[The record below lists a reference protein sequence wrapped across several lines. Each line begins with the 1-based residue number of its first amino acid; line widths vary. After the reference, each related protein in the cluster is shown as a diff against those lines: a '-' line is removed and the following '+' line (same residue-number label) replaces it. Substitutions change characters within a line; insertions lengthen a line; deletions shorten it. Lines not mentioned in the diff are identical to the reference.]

1 MFDARSLCY
10 LDPEAHQVP
19 CKPRAITSR
28 SSFAA
33 VGLQNNLFCSVR
45 SLGEEEN
52 LLPVRN
58 GTTSISTCLDERPTT
73 TVAGTNSALDP
84 AAATNPLSR
93 GVWCRTRGCF
103 SDDWK
108 NKQKQS
114 SCGKFALKRVEAL
127 RTARR
132 ANNQPKPKK
141 QLRRIRYSTS
151 RCDLL
156 ICQISRSKEGREM
169 SENRR
174 TTTLPK
180 ALRET
185 TINRTK
191 YER

>member
-45 SLGEEEN
+45 SLREEEN

-93 GVWCRTRGCF
+93 RVWCRTRGCF
-103 SDDWK
+103 SDDRK
-108 NKQKQS
+108 NKQKPS
-114 SCGKFALKRVEAL
+114 LRGKSALKRVEAL

-132 ANNQPKPKK
+132 ANNQPKPKEAAQTNKVFDEQMRLVNLSNLMVKGGPRDEQK
-141 QLRRIRYSTS
+141 QNNNNA
-151 RCDLL
+151 
-156 ICQISRSKEGREM
+156 SKGVARHDNKPNE
-169 SENRR
+169 
-174 TTTLPK
+174 
-180 ALRET
+180 
-185 TINRTK
+185 I
-191 YER
+191 

>member
-103 SDDWK
+103 SDDRK
-108 NKQKQS
+108 NKQKRS
-114 SCGKFALKRVEAL
+114 SRGTSTLKRVEAL

-132 ANNQPKPKK
+132 ANNQPKPKEAAQTNKVFNEQMRLVNLSNLTVERGPRDERK
-141 QLRRIRYSTS
+141 QRNNNA
-151 RCDLL
+151 
-156 ICQISRSKEGREM
+156 SKGVARNDNKPNE
-169 SENRR
+169 
-174 TTTLPK
+174 
-180 ALRET
+180 
-185 TINRTK
+185 I
-191 YER
+191 